1 MSTAIE
7 KPRIFKVESLPRV
20 DQRQTPLAGGA
31 ISAPPRGTKVPDVD
45 GTQKLDEMAHKLVS
59 QTFFG
64 TLLKQMRE
72 SPFKSEIFS
81 GGRGEK
87 AFGPMYDSIL
97 ADRMSRGAGEKL
109 VRPIVKK
116 YAKEAERAY
125 NRQKENGLVAANR
138 RA

>member
-1 MSTAIE
+1 MSTTIE
-7 KPRIFKVESLPRV
+7 KPRNFKVESLPRV
-20 DQRQTPLAGGA
+20 DQRQMPLGGGA
-31 ISAPPRGTKVPDVD
+31 ISALPRGTVVPDTT
-45 GTQKLDEMAHKLVS
+45 GMKKLDEMAHKLVS

-87 AFGPMYDSIL
+87 AFGPMYDQVL

-109 VRPIVKK
+109 VRPIVRK